1 MRKLKYYY
9 RCIEWLWKN
18 RKWENTR
25 QKWKAMD
32 KQVRLDD

>member
-1 MRKLKYYY
+1 MIKYYY
-9 RCIEWLWKN
+9 RCIKCLWEN

-32 KQVRLDD
+32 KEVKR